1 MTGPNRPLTPA
12 EMAAVAEV
20 QKLTREAAKATKA
33 ERDRVRDDNE
43 KVDRRVTEAQV
54 RAIVGPPY
62 PPETADEFR
71 DISSHHMRVKGAVYT
86 RGADMIAATVTEDPD
101 DILDLARGVERAAAR
116 TEPQGLVEHGAADQL
131 PSIYLTARAKEQE
144 VLGGVMQYP
153 QTLRALRVMDPDKD
167 FSHHGH
173 VARAITSLADRKEA
187 FGPDA
192 VMSELKTMNVRQ
204 PVVRSDGTTQ
214 LHDWADGACLPGHAL
229 MAAED
234 LRTIRIARETEDIG
248 KWLQQASRGA
258 VDDTGVRLERF
269 VSWRARRTPGED
281 GGPPAAPGPDVVG
294 SAEPPEGSAAGSRP
308 GSADAAGAPTAAG
321 PIQRTQRYDPGPPL
335 MWMATPAQSWRESD
349 IIAAFMHKGGWA

>member
-86 RGADMIAATVTEDPD
+86 RGADMIAASDTKDPD
-101 DILDLARGVERAAAR
+101 EILDLARGVERAAAR

-258 VDDTGVRLERF
+258 VDDTGVRLRDSLAGVQDTLQEKMAALPPRLDLTSWDLLNHPKDPAPGLDLGLPTRPERPRQLAP
-269 VSWRARRTPGED
+269 SSGRGATTQARR
-281 GGPPAAPGPDVVG
+281 
-294 SAEPPEGSAAGSRP
+294 
-308 GSADAAGAPTAAG
+308 
-321 PIQRTQRYDPGPPL
+321 
-335 MWMATPAQSWRESD
+335 
-349 IIAAFMHKGGWA
+349 